1 MGAWIEGDEDGYS
14 FPFNHDAQDDAKMG
28 PRLCLL
34 ILWTLFARSFFFRW
48 SRSTVA
54 FFFFLARWTELVTI
68 DSR

>member
-34 ILWTLFARSFFFRW
+34 ILWALFARSFFFF
-48 SRSTVA
+48 A
-54 FFFFLARWTELVTI
+54 GAGARWLF
-68 DSR
+68 SSSSPGGLSW